1 MPLGTRGSPA
11 PPQLCL
17 SLPLAHIQACGMQ
30 PNKGL
35 KTLKCSFSE
44 RPTFLKCQK
53 SWKRQ
58 LAPLPAAWAR
68 QSDLNMV
75 ERCAFADPNKL
86 EDAGSP
92 SGARAGSPVSHQAA
106 AGPVGLQVS
115 LQNKGKASPSSH
127 VLQPQRRNLRAIL
140 GCFQHTPIKECLLQD
155 TCATPYNPSHTSA
168 MVILAWNSKYAQWL
182 KSTPWFQRLPVPRG
196 YQCCN
201 MSTVWLPLHKQRP
214 KYFPL

>member
-1 MPLGTRGSPA
+1 MPLGTRVTPA
-11 PPQLCL
+11 PPQLCP

-75 ERCAFADPNKL
+75 ERCAFADPYKL
-86 EDAGSP
+86 EDTGSLHGPHAGSHVPP
-92 SGARAGSPVSHQAA
+92 SCCRAGGL
-106 AGPVGLQVS
+106 AGPIAKQRQSITFHPRSAATV
-115 LQNKGKASPSSH
+115 
-127 VLQPQRRNLRAIL
+127 QRRNLRAIL
-140 GCFQHTPIKECLLQD
+140 GCFQHMPIK
-155 TCATPYNPSHTSA
+155 
-168 MVILAWNSKYAQWL
+168 
-182 KSTPWFQRLPVPRG
+182 
-196 YQCCN
+196 
-201 MSTVWLPLHKQRP
+201 
-214 KYFPL
+214 